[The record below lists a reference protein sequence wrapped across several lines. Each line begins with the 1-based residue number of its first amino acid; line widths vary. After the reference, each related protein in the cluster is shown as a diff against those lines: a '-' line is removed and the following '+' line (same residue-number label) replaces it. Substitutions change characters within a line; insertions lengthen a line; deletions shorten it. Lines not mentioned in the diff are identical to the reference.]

1 MNRLLNSWY
10 LFSTVYTARSPLSFR
25 RCPFVARS
33 GQESLVQGSAIWRG
47 SLQGDLC
54 PEGGHRTQPRVSIL
68 GTLKIKAFTP
78 KGREP
83 DQLKFAPIAA
93 QKIEFAI
100 ETCYNLEPT
109 FALLV
114 RSFCRPFRARRSW
127 WRFPGLKPWAESSC
141 PFGAKTSEVTFYKCP
156 NCRPRVNPE
165 LSFLA
170 PSASGELSRSYEYAA
185 SRSHPTAHPPSH
197 SEPP

>member
-1 MNRLLNSWY
+1 MYRLLNSWY

-54 PEGGHRTQPRVSIL
+54 PEGGHRTQPRVSTL
-68 GTLKIKAFTP
+68 GTLKIRAFAL
-78 KGREP
+78 KGREA
-83 DQLKFAPIAA
+83 DQLNLSSIAA

-109 FALLV
+109 LALLV
-114 RSFCRPFRARRSW
+114 RSFCRPFRARRCW
-127 WRFPGLKPWAESSC
+127 WRFPGLKPWAESFS
-141 PFGAKTSEVTFYKCP
+141 PFGAKTSEVTFCKCP

-170 PSASGELSRSYEYAA
+170 PPGRAPRVV
-185 SRSHPTAHPPSH
+185 
-197 SEPP
+197 